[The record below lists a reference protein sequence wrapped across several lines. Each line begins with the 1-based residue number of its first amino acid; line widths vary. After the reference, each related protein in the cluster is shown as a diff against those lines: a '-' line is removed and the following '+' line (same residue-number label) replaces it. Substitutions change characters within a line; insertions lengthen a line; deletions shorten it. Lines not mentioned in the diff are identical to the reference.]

1 MREASDILRSP
12 AAMQIRFLETLQSMS
27 KDGGTK
33 VVFMPKGGNV
43 SDIVNAKVLKT
54 L

>member
-27 KDGGTK
+27 KDPGTK
-33 VVFMPKGGNV
+33 VVFMPSGKNV
-43 SDIVNAKVLKT
+43 TEVVNANVLSRM
-54 L
+54 